1 MKHTKWKDYVDGVLS
16 GEIVAGRK
24 IRLAVERFEKMRG
37 RDDIWFDEETV
48 DKAIDFISIIH
59 HFLGASAGKPFILEP
74 WQEWMV
80 AYILG
85 IKWKESG
92 YRVIRDVYFQVGRK
106 AGKTGIAA
114 AIALYMLI
122 ADGEAAPEIAC
133 LANSREQ
140 ARLVFKYIT
149 NFSMDI
155 DKKGRI
161 LKCLRNYID
170 CPANKGTCKVY
181 SADASKLDGLN
192 VSCGI
197 VDEYHEAKSRALY
210 DVIKS
215 SMTMRKQ
222 PLMIVLTTA
231 GFNLESPCHDMYML
245 GVEIL
250 EGVKED
256 DSFLPIIFDLD
267 EEDDWKDEKNW
278 TKCQPNLGVT
288 VTYEAMRAEV
298 VKAKNDATAVT
309 GVLTKTFNKWVSSS
323 MSWIPGETIAKCMGQ
338 TIDLHKWA
346 GTEIVIGADLGAV
359 SDFCSISAC
368 WCLDDK
374 YYFKS
379 WTYIPEET
387 YKNSPRKELYDKFIR
402 EGTMFI
408 TPGKCTD
415 YDYVTAKINEI
426 NNICPVQAIYT
437 DKWNATQWI
446 NDLKT
451 IGYNVEE
458 YSQSIFHFSSP
469 TKEMERLI
477 KENRAVISR
486 SQNVLWQFGN
496 VILKSDA
503 NGNIKPIK
511 GGEQGMT
518 NGAKRMKIDSV
529 ISMITA
535 LGGLQENNVQSDW
548 LIL

>member
-1 MKHTKWKDYVDGVLS
+1 MCWLCFLFWETGKWWVNNNRKIYEIVKHTKWKDYVDGVLS
-16 GEIVAGRK
+16 GDIVAGRK

-231 GFNLESPCHDMYML
+231 GFNLESPYHL
-245 GVEIL
+245 
-250 EGVKED
+250 
-256 DSFLPIIFDLD
+256 S
-267 EEDDWKDEKNW
+267 
-278 TKCQPNLGVT
+278 
-288 VTYEAMRAEV
+288 
-298 VKAKNDATAVT
+298 
-309 GVLTKTFNKWVSSS
+309 
-323 MSWIPGETIAKCMGQ
+323 
-338 TIDLHKWA
+338 
-346 GTEIVIGADLGAV
+346 
-359 SDFCSISAC
+359 
-368 WCLDDK
+368 
-374 YYFKS
+374 
-379 WTYIPEET
+379 
-387 YKNSPRKELYDKFIR
+387 
-402 EGTMFI
+402 
-408 TPGKCTD
+408 
-415 YDYVTAKINEI
+415 
-426 NNICPVQAIYT
+426 
-437 DKWNATQWI
+437 
-446 NDLKT
+446 
-451 IGYNVEE
+451 
-458 YSQSIFHFSSP
+458 
-469 TKEMERLI
+469 
-477 KENRAVISR
+477 
-486 SQNVLWQFGN
+486 
-496 VILKSDA
+496 
-503 NGNIKPIK
+503 
-511 GGEQGMT
+511 
-518 NGAKRMKIDSV
+518 
-529 ISMITA
+529 
-535 LGGLQENNVQSDW
+535 
-548 LIL
+548 